1 MLFGTDPIVES
12 ILRPVAAFVR
22 RLPSGID
29 YRRHFNNFESIFFR
43 AMNLPVRDDYL
54 NLISGGIALMDVRAP
69 VEFVQGSIGNAVN
82 LPLLVDDEREEVG
95 KCYKERGQDEA
106 IRLGHEL
113 VNGDTKSKRV
123 QAWKE
128 FVAHNPET
136 ALFCFRG
143 GLRSQ
148 ITQQWL
154 AESGVEICRVDGGY
168 KALRNF
174 LIAETTRRIEELD
187 VVVLGGRTGTAKTR
201 ELLARTDS
209 IDLEGIANHRGS
221 AFGRWPTPQPSQIN
235 FENALAIEL
244 IDRDFKAGE
253 QLVVEDE
260 GTHIGVVSIPKSVV
274 NVTAQS
280 PLVVLE
286 TTVDERVD
294 ETLNGYINDSL
305 HSCINHYGEVDG
317 FAKFDEALRAS
328 LDRIKK
334 RLGGDRFVDL
344 QALMSEAL
352 HRHQSGDV
360 DAHREWIER
369 LLVDY
374 YDPMYDYQLS
384 RKQDRIVFKGTRLEV
399 KDWLNAR
406 HQLAS

>member
-1 MLFGTDPIVES
+1 
-12 ILRPVAAFVR
+12 
-22 RLPSGID
+22 
-29 YRRHFNNFESIFFR
+29 
-43 AMNLPVRDDYL
+43 MNLPVRDDYL
-54 NLISGGIALMDVRAP
+54 NLITSGVALMDVRAP
-69 VEFVQGSIGNAVN
+69 IEFVQGSIGSAVN
-82 LPLLVDDEREEVG
+82 LPLLNDDEREEVG
-95 KCYKERGQDEA
+95 KCYKARGQEEA
-106 IRLGHEL
+106 IKLGHDL
-113 VNGDTKSKRV
+113 VNGEVKSNRL
-123 QAWKE
+123 QGWLE
-128 FVAHNPET
+128 FVAQNSET

-154 AESGVEICRVDGGY
+154 AESGTKICRIEGGY

-174 LIAETTRRIEELD
+174 LIAETARRIEELD

-201 ELLARTDS
+201 ELLARSDS
-209 IDLEGIANHRGS
+209 IDFEGIANHRGS

-244 IDRDFKAGE
+244 INRDFKTGD

-260 GTHIGVVSIPKSVV
+260 GTHIGIVSIPKSVV
-274 NVTAQS
+274 NVTATS

-286 TTVDERVD
+286 TTVEERVD

-305 HSCINHYGEVDG
+305 QSCIDHYGETDG
-317 FAKFDEALRAS
+317 FMKFDEALRAS

-334 RLGGDRFVDL
+334 RLGGDRFVAL
-344 QALMSEAL
+344 EALMSDAL

-360 DAHREWIER
+360 NAHREWIER

-384 RKQDRIVFKGTRLEV
+384 RKQDRVVFKGDRREV
-399 KDWLNAR
+399 KDWLDAR